1 MPVKKEA
8 ARIKAA
14 IVGAKVDRA
23 GQWTMTLEVPESD
36 GVKVAALALH
46 TDQIFSVMF
55 TPES

>member
-1 MPVKKEA
+1 MKKEA

-46 TDQIFSVMF
+46 TEEVFDVAFY
-55 TPES
+55 PES